1 MLQQVEELQRS
12 SESDTVHRLSVEAEG
27 HFLNTLIAWGSRD
40 AIKEHIKLFEYQSER
55 DKSFSATL
63 HAAQESLRHRREQT
77 AAGYLRFPS
86 RSSTSEQ
93 SNTTLTRRNDE
104 AHDEPQNS
112 LYDVKALFPIIA
124 GRVNA
129 IKTWSSPPGSDPT
142 LTVAPGHMNSRVAL
156 DALAKLN
163 MMMGQ
168 FDDALR
174 CFLTIGALHSSR
186 SLDAVEDAAIALVNS
201 DGDSSDHSTVPY
213 AFVLAFIEH
222 HHLHEYI
229 LSPTFLSE
237 DESSSPLFA
246 LVRLVGLDL
255 MGDFLIRHCVA
266 AQQSSAGTG
275 STALRQPSPKSSAS
289 DKTSGERRG
298 TLPLDLV
305 VSQLEVSPK
314 LLHWYLHLV
323 FVRKPDIYVKFPNTA
338 NPPAAITILHRKH
351 LELYI
356 KYAGVKRDSARALEN
371 VEPYRVG
378 ETTTPLLSFLK
389 VRYMLPSAF
398 DPQSSSLKLTF
409 LFPSDRVATWRDSSH

>member
-1 MLQQVEELQRS
+1 MLQQIEEMKRS
-12 SESDTVHRLSVEAEG
+12 AESDTVDRLSVEAER
-27 HFLNTLIAWGSRD
+27 HFLNTLIAWGSTET
-40 AIKEHIKLFEYQSER
+40 IKEHIKLYEYQSER
-55 DKSFSATL
+55 DESFSPTL

-86 RSSTSEQ
+86 RSSTSE
-93 SNTTLTRRNDE
+93 TPARRDE
-104 AHDEPQNS
+104 THDEPLNS
-112 LYDVKALFPIIA
+112 LYGVDALLPIIA
-124 GRVNA
+124 GRVDA
-129 IKTWSSPPGSDPT
+129 IQTWSSPPESDPA
-142 LTVAPGHMNSRVAL
+142 LVVAPGHMNSRVSL

-186 SLDAVEDAAIALVNS
+186 SLDAVEDAAVALVNS
-201 DGDSSDHSTVPY
+201 DSFEKGSSDHSTVPY

-222 HHLHEYI
+222 HHLHQYI

-237 DESSSPLFA
+237 DASSSPLFA

-255 MGDFLIRHCVA
+255 MGDFLIQHCVA
-266 AQQSSAGTG
+266 AQQSSTG
-275 STALRQPSPKSSAS
+275 NDSNTPRQPSPKSSTS
-289 DKTSGERRG
+289 DRTDGERRG

-323 FVRKPDIYVKFPNTA
+323 FVRKPEIYVKFPNTA
-338 NPPAAITILHRKH
+338 NPPAVITSLHRKH

-356 KYAGVKRDSARALEN
+356 KYAGVKRDSARALEG

-389 VRYMLPSAF
+389 VRYVLPSAF
-398 DPQSSSLKLTF
+398 NPP
-409 LFPSDRVATWRDSSH
+409 PSN